1 MIIDSVK
8 NIKNYKGLDK
18 IYDVLMFIEKT
29 DFSNMPLGK
38 YHIDGDDLFY
48 MVQEYDT
55 KQDENIGEVHEKY
68 IDIQLIVK
76 GEEIIG
82 YAPISCE
89 KTLVEEKPDNDC
101 TFYSCETTKML
112 LKDGDFMVLYP
123 NDIHSP
129 GLMNIVPS
137 KCRKVVF
144 KVKI

>member
-1 MIIDSVK
+1 MIIDSVN
-8 NIKNYKGLDK
+8 NINNYKGLDK
-18 IYDVLMFIEKT
+18 IYDVLEFIKKT
-29 DFSNMPLGK
+29 DFSQMALGK
-38 YHIDGDDLFY
+38 YHIDGENLFY

-55 KQDENIGEVHEKY
+55 KQDESIGEVHKKY

-82 YAPISCE
+82 YAPLSCE
-89 KTLVEEKPDNDC
+89 KKLVEEKLDNDC
-101 TFYSCETTKML
+101 IFYSCETTKLL

-123 NDIHSP
+123 SDIHSP
-129 GLMNIVPS
+129 GLMNKVSS

>member
-55 KQDENIGEVHEKY
+55 KQDENIG
-68 IDIQLIVK
+68 
-76 GEEIIG
+76 

-112 LKDGDFMVLYP
+112 LKDEDFMVLYP